1 MRRLVVV
8 ALLVSAFM
16 VIASAGTANASVRWP
31 ARCSNFKCVNA
42 HLNAL
47 HTAQKKAA
55 ANFNGFISCLDG
67 WDVTEYP
74 GYLADDGVTSITG
87 LDYTASGDSI
97 DTWMLGIDGG
107 TCGFPGVASI
117 APHVKAAAPVPF
129 FRFYR
134 P

>member
-47 HTAQKKAA
+47 HTAQKNTQ
-55 ANFNGFISCLDG
+55 ANLNGFLNCIGLAPMS
-67 WDVTEYP
+67 EYSN
-74 GYLADDGVTSITG
+74 YLADDGVTS
-87 LDYTASGDSI
+87 LNAMDYTASGDSI
-97 DTWMLGIDGG
+97 DAWIIGIPGG
-107 TCGFPGVASI
+107 TCGFAGVA
-117 APHVKAAAPVPF
+117 AVTHVKSAPAPF
-129 FRFYR
+129 LRFYR

>member
-8 ALLVSAFM
+8 ALLASAFL
-16 VIASAGTANASVRWP
+16 VIASAGSANAAARWP

-47 HTAQKKAA
+47 HAAQKKTQ
-55 ANFNGFISCLDG
+55 ANLNSFLGCIGLAPM
-67 WDVTEYP
+67 TEYFN
-74 GYLADDGVTSITG
+74 YLADDGVTSRSA

-97 DTWMLGIDGG
+97 DAWVVGVPGG
-107 TCGFPGVASI
+107 TCGFPGVAAV
-117 APHVKAAAPVPF
+117 APHAKAATVPF
-129 FRFYR
+129 FKFYR